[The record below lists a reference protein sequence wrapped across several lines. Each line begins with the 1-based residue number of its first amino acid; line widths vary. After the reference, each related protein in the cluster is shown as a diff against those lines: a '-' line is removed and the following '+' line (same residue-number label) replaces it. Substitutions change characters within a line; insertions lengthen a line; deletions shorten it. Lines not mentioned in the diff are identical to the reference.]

1 MSVATTRALT
11 VLPAG
16 AGLADQYVAG
26 GSTAGGRKCR
36 RHATEAFTARFGD
49 FDRWLT
55 APPADRL
62 TAPLPVRGFAA
73 WAAVNSGV
81 GVDAAYVVAARSKWG
96 LFLTEKYPQTAA
108 GFRAEAASLG
118 FDTLEIDKM
127 WSKLAQI
134 TVIAGHPPDLLT
146 AEEYLAARDT
156 FAEAVMALRGHRPKT
171 LATPLFGLDAVMFQ
185 RGQAPVP
192 ALRKPW
198 LTRSV
203 HEVDWDHVA
212 AAAPTMAAT
221 MRRYLTQIAIS
232 LRPSSVQVIDTT
244 LRQLAGM
251 LVTEHPQV
259 TAVADIS
266 RHHIEAFQTRL
277 VARPGYRKQNTLSK
291 TTLGMRMGHL
301 RAFFERIAEW
311 DYDDVPPRIPV
322 FASDR
327 PLKDRPLPKFLDDPA
342 AAKLMTAARALP
354 EPFDRLCVELL
365 ARTGMRKGELLG
377 LTIDT
382 IVQIGSAYWL
392 RTPVGKLRTDRYI
405 PLHPAAKA
413 LIDDW
418 ITQRADWQA
427 SDLLFTDRGRP
438 IPPTRVDKAV
448 QRAAAAAGIG
458 HVHPHQLRHTLA
470 TQAINRGMSLEA
482 IAALLG
488 HKTMTMTMVYARIAD
503 RTVADEY
510 FAVTEK
516 VEALYHQHQTA
527 HLPATAEGT
536 QMRKLRAEVH
546 RRMLGNGYCAR
557 PAELDCHFE
566 SICESCTFFVTTI
579 EFRPTLQA
587 QRDDAEHKGQLARK
601 KIFDGL
607 LNRLDQPGA

>member
-1 MSVATTRALT
+1 MSATTGRALAFPPQRPS
-11 VLPAG
+11 LADRYIAG
-16 AGLADQYVAG
+16 AD
-26 GSTAGGRKCR
+26 TDNGRKCR
-36 RHATEAFTARFGD
+36 RHLTEAFAARFGD

-55 APPADRL
+55 APAAHRL
-62 TAPLPVRGFAA
+62 AAPLPVRGFAA
-73 WAAVNSGV
+73 WAAVTTGV
-81 GVDAAYVVAARSKWG
+81 AVDAYVVAARSKWG
-96 LFLTEKYPQTAA
+96 LFLTEKYPQTAVA
-108 GFRAEAASLG
+108 FRAEAASLG
-118 FDTLEIDKM
+118 FDQLEVDKM
-127 WSKLAQI
+127 WSKLSQI
-134 TVIAGHPPDLLT
+134 TVIAGCPPDLLT
-146 AEEYLAARDT
+146 ADQYATARDA
-156 FAEAVMALRGHRPKT
+156 FADAVMALRGHRPKT

-185 RGQAPVP
+185 RGQAPIP

-198 LTRSV
+198 LARSV
-203 HEVDWDHVA
+203 HEVDWEQVA
-212 AAAPTMAAT
+212 ATAPTMAAT
-221 MRRYLTQIAIS
+221 MRRYLTQVAVS

-251 LVTEHPQV
+251 LIAEHPEV
-259 TAVADIS
+259 TAVAGIG
-266 RHHIEAFQTRL
+266 RHHIEAFKTWL
-277 VARPGYRKQNTLSK
+277 AARPGYRKQNTLSK

-327 PLKDRPLPKFLDDPA
+327 PLKDRPRPKFLDDPS

-354 EPFDRLCVELL
+354 ERFDRLAVELL
-365 ARTGMRKGELLG
+365 ARTGMRKGELFG
-377 LTIDT
+377 LTVDAV
-382 IVQIGSAYWL
+382 VQIGSAYWL

-418 ITQRADWQA
+418 IGQRADWQA
-427 SDLLFTDRGRP
+427 TDLLFTDRGRP
-438 IPPTRVDKAV
+438 IPPTPVDKAV

-516 VEALYHQHQTA
+516 VEALYHQQQTA
-527 HLPATAEGT
+527 QLPADAEGA

-557 PAELDCHFE
+557 PVELDCHFE

-587 QRDDAEHKGQLARK
+587 QRDDAERKGQLARK

-607 LNRLDQPGA
+607 IERLDATGN